1 MRHTRMR
8 QIAKANK
15 DPMWM
20 WKDQVGTDTIELM
33 TRVHGLGL
41 KPKLD
46 KSFKWIRFDSEHYK
60 KTRNYYIFKG
70 EMYARKIK

>member
-20 WKDQVGTDTIELM
+20 WKEQVGTDTIELM
-33 TRVHGLGL
+33 TRVYKLGL

-46 KSFKWIRFDSEHYK
+46 NTFKWYREHDYGE
-60 KTRNYYIFKG
+60 NYIEFGDCCLKVKLRYSK
-70 EMYARKIK
+70 